1 LGSCVHSLQHRN
13 YGSGGSTGTGNSYG
27 EEGSRRGLYREL
39 GPRKLATGALNYK
52 GVAAGLTL
60 NYAPLAELTEER
72 LLGNGDYVRTVAGRD
87 GALTPTR
94 NTRTHKAR
102 SAQKTR
108 SDLSFARLIASY
120 QERIYWLAMRITRN
134 CEDAED
140 VQQETL
146 LKVHRKQIQ
155 FEGRSQFTTWVCRIA
170 INEALMCLRRR
181 RGASHVPLEEALC
194 LAEDT
199 VAKEDFH
206 SPIESP
212 EAAYSRKELRDLLTR
227 ALENLRPVH
236 RTVFLLRAVEQFSTR
251 ETAKALKISSSAV
264 KVRLLRARSELRD
277 YLKQAGANQSTE
289 FPNGQSA
296 V

>member
-1 LGSCVHSLQHRN
+1 
-13 YGSGGSTGTGNSYG
+13 
-27 EEGSRRGLYREL
+27 
-39 GPRKLATGALNYK
+39 
-52 GVAAGLTL
+52 
-60 NYAPLAELTEER
+60 
-72 LLGNGDYVRTVAGRD
+72 
-87 GALTPTR
+87 
-94 NTRTHKAR
+94 
-102 SAQKTR
+102 
-108 SDLSFARLIASY
+108 LSFARLIAPC
-120 QERIYWLAMRITRN
+120 QERIYRLAMRITRN

-155 FEGRSQFTTWVCRIA
+155 FESRSQFSTWVCRIA

-181 RGASHVPLEEALC
+181 RGASHVPLEEAFC

-212 EAAYSRKELRDLLTR
+212 EAAYSRKELRNLLTR
-227 ALENLRPVH
+227 AVENLHPLH
-236 RTVFLLRAVEQFSTR
+236 RTVFLLRAVEQFSTS
-251 ETAKALKISSSAV
+251 ETAKVLKISTSAV

-277 YLKQAGANQSTE
+277 YLKQASTNHSNE
-289 FPNGQSA
+289 FPNGQPA